1 MENKEIRE
9 PIQKRSIQK
18 KESIIS
24 KGFEL
29 ICQKGYYNTN
39 TAEIAKAAGVSTGIV
54 YQYFKDKHDILIA
67 GLEKY
72 GIDILFPKYE
82 PYLIEIESNQIN
94 QSNIENFLLKII
106 EESIKSHT
114 MSQTAHREITAME
127 HSDAEVAKV
136 MHNREEEITQ
146 KFVSSIKQSGTSIIN
161 LPEKVHLIYGII
173 DNLCH
178 EIVYHKHQIIDYEV
192 MKQLVIKAII
202 SIIYE

>member
-82 PYLIEIESNQIN
+82 PYLWTGRN
-94 QSNIENFLLKII
+94 
-106 EESIKSHT
+106 
-114 MSQTAHREITAME
+114 
-127 HSDAEVAKV
+127 
-136 MHNREEEITQ
+136 NRSCNRSPCI
-146 KFVSSIKQSGTSIIN
+146 
-161 LPEKVHLIYGII
+161 LIRGG
-173 DNLCH
+173 
-178 EIVYHKHQIIDYEV
+178 
-192 MKQLVIKAII
+192 
-202 SIIYE
+202 